1 MRYHT
6 RHDEEGPAALGS
18 WQTNGRRRPRPAS
31 SNRSRPTNNNAN
43 QASSDTE
50 RPIVITAG
58 SIIPSSS
65 SSSHRRS
72 AGIPPAVVIAP
83 FIDNR
88 ATENNRSNRCKSI
101 FFSLLVVASILYKDS
116 PLSTSVRAVYDFVSL
131 DASTAGSA
139 DAGSAPAFSTS
150 HSREMKFFG
159 GHSSSDSNDA
169 RNAAALA
176 KFQAATAPMES
187 RGKRGGGGRGRKMP
201 HNIAHNMAHRVR
213 NGKRR
218 PRLAHARD
226 PTYEQPQQSSE
237 SDRRGSDAV
246 PQSRSL
252 HPRERLLTR
261 PTGNDNGDAGDHND
275 ATHSVSSKLSQAG
288 NDEAAGHRK
297 VISRFVFKEDPSHP
311 DKGGSATSLNL
322 PQQDVGGS
330 NLIMAMVGII
340 VGLGA
345 VVSLAVLLFLSDQP
359 IQIKRQ
365 HGSSRAESV
374 VQHRRST
381 SGGSSSNTSTLS
393 GSASLESI
401 DEEAGDNGDEE
412 EQGMVGAADGTRRR
426 RQQR

>member
-6 RHDEEGPAALGS
+6 IHEEGPPALGS
-18 WQTNGRRRPRPAS
+18 RQMSGRRRPRPPS
-31 SNRSRPTNNNAN
+31 FNRSRPTTNNAN

-50 RPIVITAG
+50 RPITIV
-58 SIIPSSS
+58 P

-83 FIDNR
+83 SIDNR
-88 ATENNRSNRCKSI
+88 AANSTRSNRSKSI
-101 FFSLLVVASILYKDS
+101 FFSLLVVASILYTDS

-139 DAGSAPAFSTS
+139 DVGSAPAFSTS

-159 GHSSSDSNDA
+159 GGSSSDSNDA

-246 PQSRSL
+246 PQSRNL

-261 PTGNDNGDAGDHND
+261 PTGNDNGDAGVHND
-275 ATHSVSSKLSQAG
+275 ATHSVSSKLSQGENA
-288 NDEAAGHRK
+288 EAAGHRK

-311 DKGGSATSLNL
+311 NNGGSATSLNL